1 MLTINFITT
10 KKKYRLRFVYHTTCI
25 NIRFFFFPNYL
36 RRMHVLKFL
45 IAALAILSPAESG
58 NIKKLVVGA
67 GLVAAGAM
75 LNSSNRN
82 RKDARR
88 ERADMRKA
96 GRARSS
102 DVDEDA
108 NHDKDIVQV

>member
-10 KKKYRLRFVYHTTCI
+10 KKKSRLRFVNHTTCM
-25 NIRFFFFPNYL
+25 NIRLSFFRNCL

-45 IAALAILSPAESG
+45 IVALAILSPAESG

-75 LNSSNRN
+75 LNSSHRN

-96 GRARSS
+96 GRARSR
-102 DVDEDA
+102 DVEEDA
-108 NHDKDIVQV
+108 NHDKEIVQM